1 MNILFPVFA
10 MLALTMAVAVR
21 MVVVRFSAVKQGKS
35 DPAYYKLYQ
44 GDEYPAARVVA
55 RHFSNLLETPP
66 LFYVACII
74 AFITGQTG
82 LLVLALAWGYVA
94 LRVVHTLI
102 HLGSNVVIWRFR
114 IFVLSLLILTLML
127 VVLFLGLL

>member
-10 MLALTMAVAVR
+10 MLALTVAVAVR
-21 MVVVRFSAVKQGKS
+21 LAVVRFGAVRRRAV
-35 DPAYYKLYQ
+35 DPAYYVLYQ
-44 GDEYPAARVVA
+44 GEEPPEARVIS

-82 LLVLALAWGYVA
+82 VLVLSLAWLYVA

-102 HLGSNVVIWRFR
+102 HLGPNVVIWRFR
-114 IFVLSLLILTLML
+114 VFVLSVLVLALML
-127 VVLFLGLL
+127 TVLFLGLL